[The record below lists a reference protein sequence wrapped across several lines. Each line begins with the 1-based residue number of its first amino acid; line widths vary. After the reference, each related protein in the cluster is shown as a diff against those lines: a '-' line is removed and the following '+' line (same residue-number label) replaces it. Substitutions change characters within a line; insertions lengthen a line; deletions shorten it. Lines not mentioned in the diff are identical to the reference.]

1 MLKEKFGERTLP
13 IVIGEAEAM
22 AIAFALEGVKPGRP
36 MTHDLIKI
44 IMDSLQT
51 QVTKITV
58 VDLKDETYFAKL
70 YLQTN
75 DGVLVIDARPSD
87 SVAIAL
93 RVKCPIF
100 VENKVLEDNGV
111 VLQGDTNVS
120 ELKRKLRDTKPE
132 KFGDFS
138 IENK

>member
-1 MLKEKFGERTLP
+1 
-13 IVIGEAEAM
+13 M
-22 AIAFALEGVKPGRP
+22 AIAFSLEGVKPGRP

-44 IMDSLQT
+44 IIDAMQT

-58 VDLKDETYFAKL
+58 VDLKDETYFAKI
-70 YLQTN
+70 YLQTGN
-75 DGVLVIDARPSD
+75 GVLAIDARPSD
-87 SVAIAL
+87 SIALAL

-100 VENKVLEDNGV
+100 VENKVLDENGV

-138 IENK
+138 LEK